1 MRGRFLH
8 IVLMPADGGAVRN
21 FRISAHALR
30 AGIVCLVGLVFALT
44 ASLAFHVKTF
54 REAQV
59 VRSLRAENLA
69 LRDQLVD
76 FDKVADELDS
86 RVRLASEREREA
98 RLLAG
103 LEPVDEDT
111 RRLGIGGAFLQ
122 GEPSGAIAGA
132 GLRDE
137 LRDLGSRLDAAQREV
152 GFQEQSYRQ
161 ILTVLQANRE
171 RLARTPTICPVR
183 ASYTLSSGFGSRVD
197 PFTGRQGW
205 HNGLDIR
212 ATIGSPVVAPAG
224 GSVSS
229 VGYDGDFGLSIHVDH
244 GDGVQTVYCH
254 LATALVHPGQ
264 SLHRGETIGTV
275 GTSGRSTGSH
285 LHFEVWREGRAVD
298 PRTHIL
304 TPTAIAD

>member
-21 FRISAHALR
+21 FRISALALR
-30 AGIVCLVGLVFALT
+30 VGIVCLVGLVLALT

-59 VRSLRAENLA
+59 VRSLRAENQA
-69 LRDQLVD
+69 LRDELVD
-76 FDKVADELDS
+76 FGKAVDELDS

-111 RRLGIGGAFLQ
+111 RRLGIGGPFLQ
-122 GEPSGAIAGA
+122 LEPSGAIAGA
-132 GLRDE
+132 GLREE
-137 LRDLGSRLDAAQREV
+137 LRNLGSRLDAAQREV
-152 GFQEQSYRQ
+152 GFQEQSYHQ
-161 ILTVLQANRE
+161 ILTILNGNRE
-171 RLARTPTICPVR
+171 KLARTPTICPVR
-183 ASYTLSSGFGSRVD
+183 ASYTLSSGFGARVD

-212 ATIGSPVVAPAG
+212 ATNGAPVVAPAA

-229 VGYDGDFGLSIHVDH
+229 VGYDGDFGLTIRMDH

-254 LATALVHPGQ
+254 LSRALVHPGQ

-275 GTSGRSTGSH
+275 GLSGRTTGSH
-285 LHFEVWREGRAVD
+285 LHYEVWRGGRPVD
-298 PRTHIL
+298 PQTHIL
-304 TPTAIAD
+304 TPTTIPD